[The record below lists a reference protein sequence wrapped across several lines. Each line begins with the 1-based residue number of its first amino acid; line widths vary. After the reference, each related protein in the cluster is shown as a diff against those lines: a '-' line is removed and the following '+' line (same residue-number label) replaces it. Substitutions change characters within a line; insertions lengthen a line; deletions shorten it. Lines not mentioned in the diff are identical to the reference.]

1 MLVDNKIKEF
11 IDYLSVERGLAKNTL
26 LSYQSDLIQY
36 KNFLQKKG
44 MNSWDKVNL
53 DTIITFQY
61 YLKTKGI
68 STSSVARKIAAL
80 KSFCRFLRKNE
91 DITVDITQNLE
102 VPRTTKKLP
111 SVLTLDEVSKIFN
124 IPKEKKPRLLRN
136 RAMLEVLYG
145 TGVRV
150 SELINIKLEDLNL
163 QVGYILISGKGGKQ
177 RIVPLGSTAIESLS
191 PYLKQRTNMLKK
203 QQNNYLFVNKIGTK
217 LSRQGFWKILKKY
230 AISWGIKKSISPHTF
245 RHSFATHL
253 LEQGADLRSVQEMLG
268 HSNITTTQ
276 IYTHLTRAKLRK
288 IYQETHPRA

>member
-44 MNSWDKVNL
+44 MNSWDKISL
-53 DTIITFQY
+53 DAIITFQY

-80 KSFCRFLRKNE
+80 KSFCKFLRKNE

-124 IPKEKKPRLLRN
+124 LPEEEKPLLLRN
-136 RAMLEVLYG
+136 RAMFEVLYG

-276 IYTHLTRAKLRK
+276 IYTHITRAKLRK
-288 IYQETHPRA
+288 VYQETHPRA

>member
-1 MLVDNKIKEF
+1 MQNKIEEF

-36 KNFLQKKG
+36 KNFLQKNG
-44 MNSWDKVNL
+44 MNSWDKISL
-53 DTIITFQY
+53 DAIITFQY
-61 YLKTKGI
+61 HLKTRGI

-102 VPRTTKKLP
+102 APRTTKKLP
-111 SVLTLDEVSKIFN
+111 SVLTQDEIGKVFN
-124 IPKEKKPRLLRN
+124 LPEEEKPRLLRN

-177 RIVPLGSTAIESLS
+177 RIVPLGTTAQESLS

-203 QQNNYLFVNKIGTK
+203 QQNNYLFVNNVGNK
-217 LSRQGFWKILKKY
+217 LSRQGFWKILKKHT
-230 AISWGIKKSISPHTF
+230 ISCGIKKSISPHTF

-276 IYTHLTRAKLRK
+276 IYTHITRAKLRK

>member
-1 MLVDNKIKEF
+1 MQNKIEEF

-36 KNFLQKKG
+36 KSFLQKKG
-44 MNSWDKVNL
+44 MNSWDKISL
-53 DTIITFQY
+53 DDIITFQY
-61 YLKTKGI
+61 HLKTKGI

-102 VPRTTKKLP
+102 APRTTKKLP
-111 SVLTLDEVSKIFN
+111 SVLTQDEIGKVFN
-124 IPKEKKPRLLRN
+124 LPEEEKPRLLRN

-177 RIVPLGSTAIESLS
+177 RIVPLGSTAILSLS
-191 PYLKQRTNMLKK
+191 PYLKQRVSMLKK
-203 QQNNYLFVNKIGTK
+203 QQNNYIFVNNVGNK

-230 AISWGIKKSISPHTF
+230 VISWGIKKSISPHTF

-276 IYTHLTRAKLRK
+276 IYTHITRAKLRK

>member
-1 MLVDNKIKEF
+1 MQNKIEEF
-11 IDYLSVERGLAKNTL
+11 INYLSVERGLAKNTL

-44 MNSWDKVNL
+44 MNSWDKISL
-53 DTIITFQY
+53 DAIITFQY

-80 KSFCRFLRKNE
+80 KSFCKFLRKNE

-111 SVLTLDEVSKIFN
+111 SVLTIDEIGKVFDL
-124 IPKEKKPRLLRN
+124 PEEEKPLLLRN
-136 RAMLEVLYG
+136 RAMFEVLYG

-276 IYTHLTRAKLRK
+276 IYTHITRAKLRK